1 MRFANVRHCR
11 PRNAKHQEIGV
22 EGIRKMHDSY
32 RNGRARAA
40 IAASTRQVRAAH
52 PGNFLA
58 PSPTEVW
65 LGRSDPAQQEHE
77 ILGTPATLQVISKHD
92 VAPATTL
99 RQAAELLKKHTLSTT
114 SCGIFS
120 MPPVR
125 PGRIFTS
132 VIAGISYFPAA
143 SSFGARFSAA
153 SSCELSKLPSAPCVG
168 WRIFRN
174 VWSNI
179 HMESRTEEFLQL
191 RATNFSKG
199 P

>member
-1 MRFANVRHCR
+1 MLRHNHVRKLAFCVV
-11 PRNAKHQEIGV
+11 AQEIV
-22 EGIRKMHDSY
+22 QQH
-32 RNGRARAA
+32 RNGCAART
-40 IAASTRQVRAAH
+40 SCPTRQVRAGH

-99 RQAAELLKKHTLSTT
+99 RQAAELLKKHTFSTT

-132 VIAGISYFPAA
+132 VIAASSYFPAA
-143 SSFGARFSAA
+143 SS
-153 SSCELSKLPSAPCVG
+153 CELYKSHRTLCRLEHFLPCV
-168 WRIFRN
+168 
-174 VWSNI
+174 
-179 HMESRTEEFLQL
+179 EKYSRGKVTAEF
-191 RATNFSKG
+191 
-199 P
+199 